1 MRDLCGLYRY
11 DERGQSRG
19 VGELDRV
26 MGIDVKP
33 LSGRRDSS
41 GKEERKYIQYNKYAH
56 HYLPHFVPNA
66 QNTSPKENHQSPR
79 GVHAQT
85 QGQPL
90 RDG

>member
-1 MRDLCGLYRY
+1 MMKKGNLEGL
-11 DERGQSRG
+11 EK
-19 VGELDRV
+19 LDRV
-26 MGIDVKP
+26 PGMDVKP

-41 GKEERKYIQYNKYAH
+41 GKQSGCIYNKYAH

-66 QNTSPKENHQSPR
+66 QNTSPKEIHQSPR
-79 GVHAQT
+79 GVHGQT